1 MSNSEAPNP
10 ASWYIIKRSD
20 GHCDIVSGH
29 PDSSNSEQTSPGSPA
44 SEPIDSSEQW
54 GPYGSQS
61 EAIARRV
68 GLIRAGKCQPV

>member
-1 MSNSEAPNP
+1 MTSPETNP

-20 GHCDIVSGH
+20 GHCDIVPGDSELAN
-29 PDSSNSEQTSPGSPA
+29 PDPSTSNTET
-44 SEPIDSSEQW
+44 IDSSEQW
-54 GPYGSQS
+54 GPYDSQS